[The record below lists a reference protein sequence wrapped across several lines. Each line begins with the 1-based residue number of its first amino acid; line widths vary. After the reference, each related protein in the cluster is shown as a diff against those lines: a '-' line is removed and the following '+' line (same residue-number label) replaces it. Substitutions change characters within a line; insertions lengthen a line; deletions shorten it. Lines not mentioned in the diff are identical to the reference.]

1 MTQIARPV
9 SDTTVTGWTTVGGA
23 SVNLVGEIKEET
35 RNDSE
40 RIVSVL
46 DPSAAVYVCRLS
58 SFTLPTTK
66 TGWVLDYAY
75 RKDAADDDDIDLD
88 VELRQDYVSEG
99 SPGTLIASAA
109 HAAIPATFTV
119 GALALSEAE
128 ATAVTDP
135 TQLFVRFVANTGA

>member
-1 MTQIARPV
+1 MTQFARPV
-9 SDTTVTGWTTVGGA
+9 LDVTVTNWTTVGGA
-23 SVNLVGEIKEET
+23 SVGLSDEIDETT

-40 RIVSVL
+40 RIVTIL
-46 DPSAAVYVCRLS
+46 DPAAAVYVCKLS
-58 SFTLPTTK
+58 SFVLPTVK

-88 VELRQDYVSEG
+88 VELRQGYVNEG

-109 HAAIPATFTV
+109 HAAIPETFTV

-128 ATAVTDP
+128 GTAVTDS
-135 TQLFVRFVANTGA
+135 TDLSVRFVASTAA

>member
-1 MTQIARPV
+1 MVQIARPLT
-9 SDTTVTGWTTVGGA
+9 DITVTGWTTVGGA
-23 SVNLVGEIKEET
+23 SVNLAGEIKEEN

-46 DPSAAVYVCRLS
+46 DPSPAVYVCRLS

-75 RKDAADDDDIDLD
+75 RKDAAGDDDIDLD
-88 VELRQDYVSEG
+88 VELRQGYVNEG

-109 HAAIPATFTV
+109 HAAIPAAFTV

-135 TQLFVRFVANTGA
+135 TSLFVRFAASTAA

>member
-1 MTQIARPV
+1 MVQIARPFT
-9 SDTTVTGWTTVGGA
+9 DTTVTGWTTVGGA

-46 DPSAAVYVCRLS
+46 DPAAAVYVCRLS

-75 RKDAADDDDIDLD
+75 RKDAAGDDNIDLT
-88 VELRQDYVSEG
+88 VQLRQGYVSEG
-99 SPGTLIASAA
+99 TPGTLIASAT

-128 ATAVTDP
+128 ATAVTDAAA
-135 TQLFVRFVANTGA
+135 LSVRFVASTAV